1 MRRAFRAADTVAIQ
15 GTRTMRDISYEEQ
28 TVNAPNPLARF
39 AHRTRMV
46 VALDLAIQAC
56 PEHATVLDFG
66 AGPGLFL
73 HTLGQA
79 RRDVH
84 LIGHDPFVASGFP
97 EIKYADSFNR
107 IDDTSVDVLTAFEVC
122 EHLYP
127 QEIDQLLEDAS
138 RVMKPNATLII
149 SVPIMY
155 GVAVI
160 PKVLNWMVRHRK
172 SKTEYSVPEI
182 LQSAIGTRVSRPENP
197 RGTHKGFDFRE
208 LRDTVEQRFTV
219 SAVRHSPVKWLPWWL
234 SSQYFMICR
243 KAA

>member
-1 MRRAFRAADTVAIQ
+1 
-15 GTRTMRDISYEEQ
+15 MRDISYEEQ
-28 TVNAPNPLARF
+28 TVNSSNPLARF

-46 VALDLAIQAC
+46 VALELAIRFC

-73 HTLGQA
+73 HTLGMA
-79 RRDVH
+79 RRDLS

-97 EIKYADSFNR
+97 EIRYAESLTP
-107 IDDTSVDVLTAFEVC
+107 IDDASIDVLTAFEVC

-127 QEIDQLLEDAS
+127 HEIEQLLEDAT
-138 RVMKPNATLII
+138 RVMKPDAALII

-155 GVAVI
+155 GLAVI
-160 PKVLNWMVRHRK
+160 PKVLNWMWRHRK
-172 SKTEYSVPEI
+172 TSTDYKVEEV
-182 LQSAIGTRVSRPENP
+182 LLSAIGTRVSRAENP

-208 LRDTVEQRFTV
+208 LRETVKTRFTV
-219 SAVRHSPVKWLPWWL
+219 SHVRHSPIAWMPWWL

-243 KAA
+243 KHT

>member
-1 MRRAFRAADTVAIQ
+1 
-15 GTRTMRDISYEEQ
+15 MRDISYEEQ
-28 TVNAPNPLARF
+28 TVNSTNPLARF

-46 VALDLAIQAC
+46 VALKLAIRAC

-79 RRDVH
+79 RRDVR

-97 EIKYADSFNR
+97 EIKYADSFAR
-107 IDDTSVDVLTAFEVC
+107 IDDASIDVLTAFEVC

-127 QEIDQLLEDAS
+127 NEIEQLLDDAM
-138 RVMKPNATLII
+138 RVMKPGASLII

-155 GVAVI
+155 GLAVI
-160 PKVLNWMVRHRK
+160 PKVLNWMWRHRK
-172 SKTEYSVPEI
+172 TSTEYRFDEVI
-182 LQSAIGTRVSRPENP
+182 RSAFGARVSRPDNP

-208 LRDTVEQRFTV
+208 LRDVVNQRFTV
-219 SAVRHSPVKWLPWWL
+219 SQVQLSPFSWMPWWL
-234 SSQYFMICR
+234 SSQFFMICR
-243 KAA
+243 KPA

>member
-1 MRRAFRAADTVAIQ
+1 
-15 GTRTMRDISYEEQ
+15 MRDISYEEQ
-28 TVNAPNPLARF
+28 TVNATNPLARF

-46 VALDLAIQAC
+46 VALNLAIRAC

-79 RRDVH
+79 RRDVR
-84 LIGHDPFVASGFP
+84 LIGHDPFVAPDFP
-97 EIKYADSFNR
+97 EIKYAESFSH
-107 IDDTSVDVLTAFEVC
+107 IDDASVDVLTAFEVC

-127 QEIDQLLEDAS
+127 QEIDQLLDDAT
-138 RVMKPNATLII
+138 RVMKPGASLII

-155 GVAVI
+155 GLAVI
-160 PKVLNWMVRHRK
+160 PKVLNWMWRHRK
-172 SKTEYSVPEI
+172 TTTEYNVEEI
-182 LQSAIGTRVSRPENP
+182 FRSTLGARVSRPPNP

-208 LRDTVEQRFTV
+208 LRETIDQRFTV
-219 SAVRHSPVKWLPWWL
+219 SQVRHSPFAWMPWWL

-243 KAA
+243 KPA